1 MKVDWEMVGTWTG
14 VLVVTALLWT
24 CVIFTAYHLINN
36 HTKIRETPV
45 DVYINEVKED
55 DRDKDVIKIYNVKY
69 EIEYKDGDV
78 KTRWRTVDEKTYEEV
93 QNAVLSTNQSV
104 YR

>member
-78 KTRWRTVDEKTYEEV
+78 KTRWKTVDKETYEEV
-93 QNAVLSTNQSV
+93 QNALLSADPAV